1 MASRSN
7 LLPPI
12 DLNNRGVCLLEAG
25 KGKNAA
31 QFFQNACKMAV
42 SITSH
47 QQTRKRNINH
57 EREQLPSSL
66 SKSSRSLHDNVHE
79 TTKSKG
85 IPQPT
90 TGEPSYQQSS
100 RKQDTEGIS
109 FLTDPTHNLGR
120 PLWIPCKEKRTA
132 FPDSFPLF
140 ATLLY
145 NFGLSV
151 NLIAAS
157 KPNKE
162 AAIPIYNK
170 ALALYEMACKIM
182 MSGPLSNATSSPVYL
197 VALHNMVL
205 VYAVLEDREQETI
218 CRDRLVDFLF
228 LMGAKR
234 AIRESRFEAFY
245 ITHLSLSRTNTT
257 AAAA

>member
-1 MASRSN
+1 MVSRSN
-7 LLPPI
+7 LLSPI
-12 DLNNRGVCLLEAG
+12 DLNNRGVCLLKAG
-25 KGKNAA
+25 KGEDAV
-31 QFFQNACKMAV
+31 QLFQKACKMAA

-47 QQTRKRNINH
+47 QQTRTRNMDH
-57 EREQLPSSL
+57 KREQLPSSL
-66 SKSSRSLHDNVHE
+66 SKSSHSLHDNVHE
-79 TTKSKG
+79 TTN
-85 IPQPT
+85 
-90 TGEPSYQQSS
+90 EPSYQQSS
-100 RKQDTEGIS
+100 RKQNTGGIS
-109 FLTDPTHNLGR
+109 FLADPTHNLGR
-120 PLWIPCKEKRTA
+120 PLWISCKEKRTA

-197 VALHNMVL
+197 VALHNMAL

-218 CRDRLVDFLF
+218 YRDRLVDFLF

-234 AIRESRFEAFY
+234 AIRESRFEVFY

-257 AAAA
+257 ATTA